1 MEEKMKKDSEV
12 EVSSEEEGFADAW
25 FRGILQENPTKSG
38 RKKLRVRYL
47 TLLNDDGLSPLVEN
61 IEPRF
66 IRPVPPEYEYKGI
79 ALEEGSVVDADHKDG
94 WWTGVIIKK
103 LENGKFWVY
112 YDSPPDI
119 IEFHR
124 NQLRAHL
131 RWTGWKWDRPDI
143 QELDKSMFSSG
154 TMAEVSTVID
164 KAEVAWFPAMIIK
177 EIEVDGEKKFIVK
190 DCNKHLSFNGDEAR
204 TNSTIDS
211 CRVRPTPPPFP
222 VEKYELLDRVEL
234 FHGSV
239 WRQGLVRGVLDQN
252 CYMVSLVVTK
262 EESVFKHSDLRPCK
276 VWEDG
281 VWHDGRKQ
289 TPVTETPSNV
299 IKTKP
304 MRSCSGSCSGAK
316 LMTPKRT
323 TKYARRSLNL
333 EENAET
339 LTKAETGAAT
349 RELRSKRANDV
360 INDNTPLVIAP
371 QEKPIASVK
380 PVTPSRV
387 RTATPLKQTEAD
399 TQRKTSPKKTLEPM
413 RNENGLENSTQQKIL
428 EEKNSEEKGRKRK
441 REKEHNS
448 DLKETDESCNG
459 QTAEI
464 NDTSSICNDV
474 DVDDQPLAAWI
485 NLPTEPSFDH
495 SPIVVND
502 AAVATDVE
510 ETQGKDTLTIL
521 PFAKKSPFW
530 KMHETQEVCKIVP
543 QSPHFSPL
551 FDAKEELRE
560 WTAVGMM
567 VTFYGLLEEVKN
579 LQLDVSPSKLSSLS
593 CSFADLEKHGFDVA
607 APQSRI
613 NKILSLQD
621 ELAKKA
627 EERKCLEK
635 KIEAGEMEGHKYEE
649 EMAELECK
657 ILELKRQQAVAKEM
671 KEATDKMTSGMKSYA
686 EMINQEMEDL
696 RLEFQTTAS
705 APW

>member
-1 MEEKMKKDSEV
+1 MEEKIKKDSEV
-12 EVSSEEEGFADAW
+12 EVSSKEEGFADAW
-25 FRGILQENPTKSG
+25 FRGILEENPTKSG

-47 TLLNDDGLSPLVEN
+47 TLLNDDGLSPLIEN
-61 IEPRF
+61 IKPKF
-66 IRPVPPEYEYKGI
+66 IRPVPPENEYKGI
-79 ALEEGSVVDADHKDG
+79 VLEEGSVVDADHKDG

-103 LENGKFWVY
+103 LENDKFWVY

-119 IEFHR
+119 IEFKR
-124 NQLRAHL
+124 NHLRAHL
-131 RWTGWKWDRPDI
+131 RWTGWKWVRPDI
-143 QELDKSMFSSG
+143 QELDKSMFCPG
-154 TMAEVSTVID
+154 TMAEVSTVKE

-252 CYMVSLVVTK
+252 CYMVSLVITK

-281 VWHDGRKQ
+281 VWHDGPKQ

-316 LMTPKRT
+316 VMTPKRT

-349 RELRSKRANDV
+349 RELRSKRAND
-360 INDNTPLVIAP
+360 NTPLVITP
-371 QEKPIASVK
+371 QVKPIASVK

-459 QTAEI
+459 EIAEI

-474 DVDDQPLAAWI
+474 DVDDQHLAAWI
-485 NLPTEPSFDH
+485 NLPTEPSFYH

-510 ETQGKDTLTIL
+510 ETQGKDTLMIL

-671 KEATDKMTSGMKSYA
+671 KETTDKMTSGMTSYA